1 MDKKVVLR
9 SEVDVAKTWDLRGIY
24 ENDHHVKEAEKA
36 LYEKSMELERN
47 FRGKL
52 TTPIS
57 INLCLDG
64 YREVVE
70 LAGLISSFR
79 FLAVSVDMTDHENQ
93 GKSVEAGNLI
103 SDVMARLSFIQGEI
117 LMNEESVLMD
127 AAKTSMENQHFLEDL
142 LREKPHALSIEL
154 ERALA
159 VLSPVMNS
167 PISIYNKAKL
177 QDMDFGSFDVEG
189 KSHPL
194 SFVLYENHY
203 DYDND
208 KKIRRAAFSA
218 FTKKLKEYE
227 NTVAG
232 VYQTQVQKEKA
243 LSKLKGFESVIDYL
257 LFDQKVTREMY
268 DRQIDVIYRELA
280 PHMRKYAKLLK
291 RIHGLEEMTFN
302 DLKLSVDPTFEP
314 PITVEESKKYVME
327 GLKILGEDYLKMI
340 ERAFGERWIDFVQ
353 NKGKSTGAFC
363 SSPYGRHPY
372 ILISWTERMRE
383 VFVLAH
389 ELGHAGHF
397 YLSQSHQNIFD
408 ARPSLY
414 FIEAPSTMNEMIMA
428 NHLLTTSQDKRF
440 RRWVLSS
447 MISRT
452 YYHNFVTH
460 MLEAHYQREVYKII
474 DAGGSLS
481 AKKLN
486 ELKKATLEGFWGEDV
501 RILEGAEN
509 TWMRQQ
515 HYYKGLYPYT
525 YSAGL
530 TIATEVS
537 GRILKEGA
545 SAVEDW
551 KKVLKAG
558 GTKDPVELA
567 KMAGVDITTEE
578 PLKNTIA
585 YIGSIIDEIEELTN
599 ELYEELGE

>member
-1 MDKKVVLR
+1 
-9 SEVDVAKTWDLRGIY
+9 
-24 ENDHHVKEAEKA
+24 
-36 LYEKSMELERN
+36 
-47 FRGKL
+47 
-52 TTPIS
+52 
-57 INLCLDG
+57 
-64 YREVVE
+64 
-70 LAGLISSFR
+70 
-79 FLAVSVDMTDHENQ
+79 
-93 GKSVEAGNLI
+93 
-103 SDVMARLSFIQGEI
+103 
-117 LMNEESVLMD
+117 
-127 AAKTSMENQHFLEDL
+127 
-142 LREKPHALSIEL
+142 
-154 ERALA
+154 
-159 VLSPVMNS
+159 
-167 PISIYNKAKL
+167 
-177 QDMDFGSFDVEG
+177 
-189 KSHPL
+189 
-194 SFVLYENHY
+194 
-203 DYDND
+203 
-208 KKIRRAAFSA
+208 
-218 FTKKLKEYE
+218 
-227 NTVAG
+227 
-232 VYQTQVQKEKA
+232 
-243 LSKLKGFESVIDYL
+243 
-257 LFDQKVTREMY
+257 MY
-268 DRQIDVIYRELA
+268 DRQIDVIYKELA

-291 RIHGLEEMTFN
+291 RIHRLEEMTFN

-327 GLKILGEDYLKMI
+327 GLKILGEDYLEMI

-501 RILEGAEN
+501 KILEGAEN

-551 KKVLKAG
+551 KKVLRAG
-558 GTKDPVELA
+558 GTKDPVELS

-585 YIGSIIDEIEELTN
+585 YIGSIIDEIEEITN
-599 ELYEELGE
+599 ELEHELEE